1 MRFERVRLRNFKPY
15 EDADLTLDRGVSVV
29 LGPNGS
35 GKSSLLQACFFALYG
50 SKALEDVTLGDL
62 VTQGAE
68 ESEIELWFAHE
79 ADSYHVRR
87 RIRATGERARTAE
100 CVMETPTGTV
110 EGATSVRGRVVEMVR
125 MDAEAFVNCAYVRQG
140 EVNKLIHATPGERQ
154 DMIDDLLQL
163 GKLETYRERAGE
175 ARLGVN
181 DLLEGQREVADNL
194 DEQIATKEAKDLHA
208 RLDDLEDER
217 TEVEAE
223 IERFEGNREDAR
235 EARDQAR
242 EVLERHEAAREDLAA
257 LEEQID
263 ELRDTVTET
272 ERERGELAD
281 DLADAREARDEH
293 REERERLLADFDP
306 GAAVP
311 DENLL
316 APVATENDGESVDVP
331 DVDASALALDA
342 DADPGAVGDS
352 VATLNRVADALDD
365 RQAEV
370 AVRREELTGERDR
383 HRERADE
390 LESEASEKRE
400 TADDLADDI
409 ADERETLDEREQRLA
424 DVDEEI
430 TALED
435 RFADAPTTPDEADDH
450 LETVR
455 EEREQT
461 SEALADLRADR
472 QTVADRIE
480 EAEALLAAGK
490 CPECGQSVEDSP
502 HVDRLDDDRAEREEI
517 EAAIDEREADL
528 AALDDRVETAADLTD
543 AARELDRLRETR
555 GDVERLIAD
564 KRESIE
570 DDQTRVEKLRETAA
584 DLAAEAEDERE
595 AASEVDGRLTAVEE
609 RAEALSTALSR
620 VETALERLERVVELD
635 EAVADAEDRV
645 ASLSEERERLAEL
658 NDERRQRLADLRER
672 RDDIEEDLAGTSVE
686 EARDELQRAAEYLEN
701 VETKLDDL
709 REQRDDLKERIGG
722 VNAELRQLEE
732 LHEQRETVQ
741 RELSALESLHEETEK
756 LEATYGDLR
765 ADLRQRNV
773 EVLER
778 MLNDTFDLVY
788 GGDSYAGIEL
798 GDDYSLTVTQKDGE
812 TLDPEQLSGGE
823 RALFNLS
830 LRTAIYRLLAEGVE
844 GTAPLP
850 PLILDE
856 PTVFLD
862 SEHVSRLIDLVE
874 EMRELGVEQIVVVTH
889 DEELLGAADGVI
901 RVRKDPTTN
910 RSSVERAEGVV
921 GAPPAE

>member
-15 EDADLTLDRGVSVV
+15 EDADLALDRGVSLV

-62 VTQGAE
+62 VTRGAE
-68 ESEIELWFAHE
+68 ESEVELWFAHE
-79 ADSYHVRR
+79 GDSYHVRR
-87 RIRATGERARTAE
+87 RIRATGDRARTAE

-110 EGATSVRGRVVEMVR
+110 EGATSVRERVVEMVR

-163 GKLETYRERAGE
+163 GKLETYRERAGQ

-194 DEQIATKEAKDLHA
+194 DEQIATKEQKNLHD
-208 RLDDLEDER
+208 RLNDLEER
-217 TEVEAE
+217 RTDVEDE
-223 IERFEGNREDAR
+223 IERFEDNRDDAR
-235 EARDQAR
+235 EARDRAQEVLDTHEEAR
-242 EVLERHEAAREDLAA
+242 EELDDLEEEIETLRETVADTEGERDALADEIEEVRTARDERRDRREDLLAA
-257 LEEQID
+257 
-263 ELRDTVTET
+263 
-272 ERERGELAD
+272 
-281 DLADAREARDEH
+281 
-293 REERERLLADFDP
+293 FDP
-306 GAAVP
+306 GAVLP
-311 DENLL
+311 DEDLL
-316 APVATENDGESVDVP
+316 APVDGDDGDDADVP
-331 DVDASALALDA
+331 DVDPSAVALDA
-342 DADPGAVGDS
+342 TADPEAVEDA
-352 VATLNRVADALDD
+352 VATLEGVADTLDD
-365 RQAEV
+365 RQSEV

-383 HRERADE
+383 HRERAED
-390 LESEASEKRE
+390 LASEASERRE
-400 TADDLADDI
+400 TAAELAEDLA
-409 ADERETLDEREQRLA
+409 AERTTLQEREERLT

-435 RFADAPTTPDEADDH
+435 RFAEAPTTPDEAGDN
-450 LETVR
+450 LAAVR
-455 EEREQT
+455 EEREAT
-461 SEALADLRADR
+461 SEDLADLRADR
-472 QTVADRIE
+472 RTVADRIE
-480 EAEALLAAGK
+480 EAEELLAAGK
-490 CPECGQSVEDSP
+490 CPECGQPVEDSP
-502 HVDRLDDDRAEREEI
+502 HVDRLEEDR
-517 EAAIDEREADL
+517 ADL
-528 AALDDRVETAADLTD
+528 ADLESEIEECEDDLADLDDRVETAENLVD
-543 AARELDRLRETR
+543 AARELERLRETR
-555 GDVERLIAD
+555 SDVERLIED
-564 KRESIE
+564 KRDSI
-570 DDQTRVEKLRETAA
+570 DDDEARVEDLRETAA
-584 DLAAEAEDERE
+584 DLDADAEDECE
-595 AASEVDGRLTAVEE
+595 AAGEVGERLTAVEE
-609 RAEALSTALSR
+609 RAEALSAASSQ
-620 VETALERLERVVELD
+620 VASAVKRLERAVELD
-635 EAVADAEDRV
+635 EAVADAEERV
-645 ASLSEERERLAEL
+645 ASLEEERERLGEL

-672 RDDIEEDLAGTSVE
+672 RDDLRADLADTSVE
-686 EARDELQRAAEYLEN
+686 EAREELRRAAKYLED
-701 VETKLDDL
+701 VEEKLAELRERRDDL
-709 REQRDDLKERIGG
+709 REQIGG
-722 VNAELRQLEE
+722 VNQELRQLEE
-732 LHEQRETVQ
+732 LREQREAVE
-741 RELSALESLHEETEK
+741 RELSALESLHEETEE

-765 ADLRQRNV
+765 ANLRQRNV

-798 GDDYSLTVTQKDGE
+798 GDDYSLTVSQKDGE

-874 EMRELGVEQIVVVTH
+874 EMRELGVEQIIVVTH

-901 RVRKDPTTN
+901 RVSKDPTTN
-910 RSSVERAEGVV
+910 RSTVERAEGVV